1 MGLKEV
7 SFEELRAFKYFRSL
21 EKAAAKEEALKNIHT
36 PVQRKL
42 DEDEMLKRSQPS
54 PESDLHDF
62 TPAKL
67 Q

>member
-7 SFEELRAFKYFRSL
+7 SFEELRAFKYFRSI
-21 EKAAAKEEALKNIHT
+21 EKAAAKEKALENLRT

-42 DEDEMLKRSQPS
+42 DEDEMLKRGQFS
-54 PESDLHDF
+54 PDAEAHDF
-62 TPAKL
+62 SPVKL